1 MRETARER
9 AAVKSFSLS
18 LSLSFTISVGGKKRK
33 LVKWSNISGAFFFFC
48 AREKKGRCEKEKG
61 GSPKEVGGGG

>member
-48 AREKKGRCEKEKG
+48 AR
-61 GSPKEVGGGG
+61 